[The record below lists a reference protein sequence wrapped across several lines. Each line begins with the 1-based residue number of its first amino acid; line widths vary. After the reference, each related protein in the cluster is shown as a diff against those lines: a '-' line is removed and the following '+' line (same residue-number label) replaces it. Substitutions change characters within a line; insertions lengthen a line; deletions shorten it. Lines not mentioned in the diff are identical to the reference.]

1 MKRTPRNYDGTA
13 PVARTLQELLP
24 QVLSRFQRGGGGSG
38 PGQEVLASWPEI
50 AGPSVAKLTQ
60 ATSFVDGILTVL
72 VKSSTLY
79 SLLRQ
84 HEKARLLELLKQRFS
99 KLEVRDIV
107 FRIGGS

>member
-13 PVARTLQELLP
+13 PVAKTLQDLLP
-24 QVLSRFQRGGGGSG
+24 QVLNRFQKGGGRAAM
-38 PGQEVLASWPEI
+38 GQEVLESWPELE
-50 AGPSVAKLTQ
+50 GPSVAKLNR
-60 ATSFVDGILTVL
+60 AISFLDGILTVL

-107 FRIGGS
+107 FRIG